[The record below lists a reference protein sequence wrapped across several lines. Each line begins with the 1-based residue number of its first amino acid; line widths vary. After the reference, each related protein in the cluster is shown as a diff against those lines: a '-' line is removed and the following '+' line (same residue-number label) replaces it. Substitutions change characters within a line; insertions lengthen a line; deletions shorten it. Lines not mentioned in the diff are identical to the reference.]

1 MWTMWYIQDDNI
13 GGGTME
19 QADGILSIIGELLDL
34 GVPVA
39 MLIMIGWLAV
49 KYMPGLIS
57 GFKGLADSIAKNTA
71 ATTNLQGAFDRQV
84 DKMAVV
90 TVQLEELMENL
101 DKVEAQQVKRPEFD
115 NLLQLVYQMHQKIN
129 AIHDQMV
136 QAGND

>member
-1 MWTMWYIQDDNI
+1 
-13 GGGTME
+13 ME

-71 ATTNLQGAFDRQV
+71 ATTSLQGAFDRQV

>member
-1 MWTMWYIQDDNI
+1 MWYIQNDNI

-19 QADGILSIIGELLDL
+19 QANGILSIIGELLDQ

-115 NLLQLVYQMHQKIN
+115 NLLQLVYQMHQKVN
-129 AIHDQMV
+129 AIHEQMV

>member
-1 MWTMWYIQDDNI
+1 
-13 GGGTME
+13 ME
-19 QADGILSIIGELLDL
+19 QANGILSIIGELLDQ

-115 NLLQLVYQMHQKIN
+115 NLLQLVYQMHQKVN
-129 AIHDQMV
+129 AIHEQMV

>member
-1 MWTMWYIQDDNI
+1 
-13 GGGTME
+13 ME

-71 ATTNLQGAFDRQV
+71 ATTNLQGVFDRQV

>member
-1 MWTMWYIQDDNI
+1 MGTMWYIQNDNI

-57 GFKGLADSIAKNTA
+57 GFKGLADSITKNTA

-136 QAGND
+136 KAGND